1 MKKLLF
7 IVTLLTSTINFA
19 QNQGFN
25 YKALI
30 TQNGNVLN
38 TQSVNF
44 RFTLMENGT
53 TAVYQETQNAT
64 TDNNGI
70 VSVNVGEGTV
80 ISGDFSTIDWGN
92 NSYFLKVEVD
102 TGNGYQD
109 FGTSELKYVPYAKY
123 AEKAGNTF
131 SGNYDDLTNKP
142 DFTGW
147 DTNASD
153 DFSGNFNDLTN
164 VPAGLSDGDDDTH
177 LSDSDIAAMGYIKNP
192 DDADHDATN
201 ELQNLSLNG
210 NQLSISNG
218 NNVSFNGWDIDAS
231 DDFSGNYNDLTNIPQ
246 VWLVSNGSNSIP
258 ATSITDE
265 IYHLG
270 AVGIGAVS
278 SNSMLN
284 VRNQGTS
291 SGADFLNTSRFEMA
305 YLGNSNA
312 TSLYNDVSGN
322 NGFLYGNYNN
332 IHSNDNAQLCGIG
345 NNIFGTTTGDIIGVN
360 NVIRASGNGTKYG
373 ILTNFVNSDG
383 RQIGVS
389 NLIGG
394 TQNDNQYG
402 MATYISNSGNGIHF
416 GVYNSLS
423 SNGDGEH
430 YGSYNEMSVGNG
442 QVYGTYNILD
452 SDGNATGFGTFN
464 KITNWGNGKKYGTYN
479 YITPLSE
486 GPAIGTYNRI
496 ESESNEIL
504 IGSVNSLDING
515 HATLYHDVYGHIDS
529 LNVANKAR
537 IIGHKVWINTTNST
551 AIETG
556 GMYELKGVSNFKT
569 GNKIDVF
576 GGYSGS
582 YSTGITVNM
591 HNGLANDNSLTA
603 ASFYVDDQNVGNAI
617 AVYAY
622 AGNSPNSFAGF
633 FNGKVKVNGNVIVNE
648 KLKGSNSGDADMKA
662 FVYGLVFYNGNIAA
676 NQSSDGFSVTKISQ
690 GVYRIHLDN
699 VNDQSYVVMVSSE
712 IGGAGT
718 PVFATTDY
726 SNTNG
731 EFIIRTYNLSGNT
744 IDNSFH
750 FVVYKK

>member
-1 MKKLLF
+1 MKKNTLLLF
-7 IVTLLTSTINFA
+7 MLCISMVSLA
-19 QNQGFN
+19 QGLN

-30 TQNGNVLN
+30 TDNGNALN
-38 TQSVNF
+38 HQNVDIK
-44 RFTLMENGT
+44 FTILQNGT
-53 TAVYQETQNAT
+53 TAVYQEIQNVT
-64 TDNNGI
+64 TDVNGI
-70 VSVNVGEGTV
+70 VSVNIGEGNV
-80 ISGDFSTIDWGN
+80 QSGNFASIDWG
-92 NSYFLKVEVD
+92 SHPYFLKVEID
-102 TGNGYQD
+102 TGSSYQD
-109 FGTSELKYVPYAKY
+109 YGTTELKYVPYAKY

-131 SGNYDDLTNKP
+131 SGD
-142 DFTGW
+142 
-147 DTNASD
+147 
-153 DFSGNFNDLTN
+153 FNDLN
-164 VPAGLSDGDDDTH
+164 NIPAGLSDGDDDTH

-218 NNVSFNGWDIDAS
+218 NNVTFNGWDTDAS
-231 DDFSGNYNDLTNIPQ
+231 DDFNGNYNDLTNKPQ
-246 VWLVSNGSNSIP
+246 IWLVSNGSNTMP

-265 IYHLG
+265 MYHLG
-270 AVGIGAVS
+270 SVGIGAVC
-278 SNSMLN
+278 SNCKLN
-284 VRNQGTS
+284 VHNQGTS
-291 SGADFLNTSRFEMA
+291 TGTNFLNTSRFEMA

-312 TSLYNDVSGN
+312 TSLYNDVAGN
-322 NGFLYGNYNN
+322 GGILYGNYNN
-332 IHSNDNAQLCGIG
+332 IHSNGNAQLCGIG
-345 NNIFGTTTGDIIGVN
+345 NNVFGTTTGDIIGVD

-373 ILTNFVNSDG
+373 MLTNFVDSDG

-389 NLIGG
+389 NQIGG
-394 TQNDNQYG
+394 SQDDNQYG
-402 MATYISNSGNGIHF
+402 MTTYINNSGNGIHY

-423 SNGDGEH
+423 SNGNGEH

-464 KITNWGNGKKYGTYN
+464 KIANWGNGKKYGTFN

-496 ESESNEIL
+496 ESQSNETL

-515 HATLYHDVYGHIDS
+515 YTTLYHDVYGHIDS

-537 IIGHKVWINTTNST
+537 IFGHKVWINATNTT

-556 GMYELKGVSNFKT
+556 GIYELKGQSNFKT
-569 GNKIDVF
+569 GNKIEVF
-576 GGYSGS
+576 GGYSNS
-582 YSTGITVNM
+582 YSTGISVNM
-591 HNGLANDNSLTA
+591 HNGLANNNSLTA
-603 ASFYVDDQNVGNAI
+603 ASFFVDDLNVGNAI

-648 KLKGSNSGDADMKA
+648 KLKGFNSGDADMKA
-662 FVYGLVFYNGNIAA
+662 FVYGLVFFNGNMAA

-699 VNDQSYVVMVSSE
+699 VNDQNYVVMVSAE
-712 IGGAGT
+712 IGGSGT

-731 EFIIRTYNLSGNT
+731 EFVIRTYNLSGNT